1 MWENK
6 DGKTPEQ
13 WDEEMEAENK
23 KKFNEN
29 IFDIGPALALLI
41 GTVYWSDWKF
51 EQNSHAHRD

>member
-23 KKFNEN
+23 KK
-29 IFDIGPALALLI
+29 A
-41 GTVYWSDWKF
+41 
-51 EQNSHAHRD
+51 NSGKELWGGGRLKLMLRRRTGRLM